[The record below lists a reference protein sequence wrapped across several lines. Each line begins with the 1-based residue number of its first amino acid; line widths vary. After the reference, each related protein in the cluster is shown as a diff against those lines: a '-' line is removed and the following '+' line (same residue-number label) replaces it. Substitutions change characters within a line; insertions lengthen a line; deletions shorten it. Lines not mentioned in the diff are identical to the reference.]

1 MQMMRNEDAK
11 SKIEEAD
18 YYDQC
23 DDAGYAKNVGAM
35 TVIKRKTIGFELNP
49 SESIAGHVRSA
60 GGQRARIRKLI
71 IFQRFLRFL
80 EI

>member
-1 MQMMRNEDAK
+1 MNSVMMKA
-11 SKIEEAD
+11 
-18 YYDQC
+18 
-23 DDAGYAKNVGAM
+23 
-35 TVIKRKTIGFELNP
+35 IKKTIGFELNP

-60 GGQRARIRKLI
+60 GSQRARIRKLI

>member
-1 MQMMRNEDAK
+1 MISVMMKA
-11 SKIEEAD
+11 I
-18 YYDQC
+18 
-23 DDAGYAKNVGAM
+23 KNVGAM
-35 TVIKRKTIGFELNP
+35 TVIKREKTIGFELNP